1 MKGPT
6 TIVITRGQGKVHT
19 YVQYMCTSE
28 QSVWGMILAEV
39 GHRSDYPISTK
50 LKPLSCACGSEQGLI
65 YKENHSKHRS
75 RDSHRSAGRCDR
87 YRSTID
93 YRSINDQS

>member
-28 QSVWGMILAEV
+28 QSVLGMILAEV
-39 GHRSDYPISTK
+39 GHRSD
-50 LKPLSCACGSEQGLI
+50 
-65 YKENHSKHRS
+65 
-75 RDSHRSAGRCDR
+75 
-87 YRSTID
+87 
-93 YRSINDQS
+93 

>member
-28 QSVWGMILAEV
+28 QSIWGMILAEV

-65 YKENHSKHRS
+65 PFRH
-75 RDSHRSAGRCDR
+75 
-87 YRSTID
+87 T
-93 YRSINDQS
+93 